1 MDAAHMIPYLALGAP
16 AHTAWVC
23 GIVMLAT
30 SLLVTAAFVILVFA
44 LRAEQHLYTLTLALL
59 LPCTGVCMALPA
71 FVHAATTPILQ
82 GFLLSPLLLLPLS
95 LPIKTLQRSW
105 IATAQ
110 ELGANKLARLY
121 FFWWPLLKKPLV
133 LTLSL
138 ATLFSIVQ

>member
-1 MDAAHMIPYLALGAP
+1 MIPYLALGVSAQ
-16 AHTAWVC
+16 AALVC
-23 GIVMLAT
+23 GVVMLVT
-30 SLLVTAAFVILVFA
+30 SLLVTAASVLLVFA
-44 LRAEQHLYTLTLALL
+44 LRAEQHLYTLALALL
-59 LPCTGVCMALPA
+59 LPCTGACMALPV

-82 GFLLSPLLLLPLS
+82 GLLLSPLLLFPLS
-95 LPIKTLQRSW
+95 LPVRALQRSW

-138 ATLFSIVQ
+138 ATLCSIVQ